1 MDPEDTHMGSP
12 VGHER
17 AKPRSGAR
25 LIGELKM
32 AGVPGPGL
40 GTPLK
45 PFYRESL
52 ALAGA
57 ETLML

>member
-1 MDPEDTHMGSP
+1 
-12 VGHER
+12 
-17 AKPRSGAR
+17 
-25 LIGELKM
+25 M

-52 ALAGA
+52 ALAGGRN
-57 ETLML
+57 LYVVIFVVV